1 MDGRTR
7 RVAKGPKSG
16 ATMITTPRS
25 EITALCH
32 ESLPQT
38 WHFWRAEHPIEVRQQ
53 VYVLGERESRISSFP
68 FPIPIVRPGF
78 ETWMLISQDDVAS
91 GAKYNANS
99 LQPLI

>member
-68 FPIPIVRPGF
+68 FPIPIRKRHVISANEASIRSSLFGEF
-78 ETWMLISQDDVAS
+78 EDL
-91 GAKYNANS
+91 
-99 LQPLI
+99 